1 MLLVFLRISS
11 FRTSLVVQ
19 WLGTHLPIQGMR
31 VWFLVGGL
39 RSHLQWG
46 NEALM
51 PQLEKACAS
60 HRRHGTGK

>member
-11 FRTSLVVQ
+11 FRTFLLVQ
-19 WLGTHLPIQGMR
+19 WLGTRLPIQGMW

-46 NEALM
+46 NKALM

-60 HRRHGTGK
+60 HRRQSTGK